1 MGNLGF
7 VPVDKRRFDVVVVG
21 SGFGGSVTALRL
33 AEKGYRVA
41 VLEAGDRFDESTYA
55 RTSWDLRRFLFAP
68 HLGCYGIQ
76 RIDGIDN
83 VLILSGAGVGGGSL
97 VYANTLYRPSQQFFD
112 DPHWSGI
119 TDWGDELAPHYDQ
132 ASRMLGV
139 VVNPLRTPADDA
151 METVAHQMGVGH
163 TFGPAPVGV
172 YFGQPGVA
180 VEDPYFGGLGPS
192 RSGCTACGACMTG
205 CRYGAKNTLT
215 KNYLYLA
222 EQAGVVVHP
231 LTTVEVVR
239 PLPAGGYAVDVRHTR
254 LRRARTT
261 FRGEHVVFAAGA
273 LGTQRLLHRMRDT
286 AVLPR
291 LSSRLGSL
299 TRTNSESLLGAI
311 APDRSID
318 YSQGLAI
325 TSSFHPDP
333 HTHIEP
339 VRYGA
344 GSNAMALLQTVLVT
358 PDGER
363 PQWRAWLS
371 ELWSQRRSIPA
382 LYDVQHWSE
391 RAIIMLVMQNL
402 DNSIT
407 TYGRRS
413 PLTGRWR
420 LASRQGY
427 GAPNPSWIPAGHEAV
442 RRLARLLGG
451 TPGGSIGEPF
461 GVPMTAHFL
470 GGAVIGESAATGV
483 VDPWHRVHGYP
494 GLHIVDGSTVSANL
508 GVNPS
513 LTITA
518 QAERAMSFWPNR
530 GEPDPRPAPGSPYHR
545 VLAVPPR
552 RPVVP
557 AGAPGALRPPAGA

>member
-1 MGNLGF
+1 
-7 VPVDKRRFDVVVVG
+7 VIVG

-68 HLGCYGIQ
+68 RLGCYGIQ
-76 RIDGIDN
+76 RIDALDN

-97 VYANTLYRPSQQFFD
+97 VYANTLYKPPQEYFD

-119 TDWGDELAPHYDQ
+119 TDWRDELAPHYDQ
-132 ASRMLGV
+132 AGRMLGV

-151 METVAHQMGVGH
+151 MEEVARQMGVGH
-163 TFGPAPVGV
+163 TFGPTPVGV
-172 YFGQPGVA
+172 YFGRPGAEVD
-180 VEDPYFGGLGPS
+180 DPYFGGIGPS
-192 RSGCTACGACMTG
+192 RRGCIGCGACMTG

-215 KNYLYLA
+215 KNYLFLA

-239 PLPAGGYAVDVRHTR
+239 PVPAGGYAVDVRHTR
-254 LRRARTT
+254 RRRARTT
-261 FRGEHVVFAAGA
+261 FSAEQVVFAAGA
-273 LGTQRLLHRMRDT
+273 LGTQRLLHRLRDT
-286 AVLPR
+286 GVLPM

-333 HTHIEP
+333 QTHVEP

-344 GSNAMALLQTVLVT
+344 GSNAMALLQTVLVE
-358 PDGER
+358 PDEGRR
-363 PQWRAWLS
+363 PWSAWLR

-391 RAIIMLVMQNL
+391 RAIIALVMQSL

-407 TYGRRS
+407 TYGRRN
-413 PLTGRWR
+413 PVTGRWR
-420 LASRQGY
+420 LASRQGH

-442 RRLARLLGG
+442 RRLAQLLGG
-451 TPGGSIGEPF
+451 TAGGSIGEPF
-461 GVPMTAHFL
+461 GIPMTAHFL
-470 GGAVIGESAATGV
+470 GGAVIGESAADGV

-494 GLHIVDGSTVSANL
+494 GLHIVDGSTISANL

-513 LTITA
+513 LTIMA

-530 GEPDPRPAPGSPYHR
+530 GAADPRPAPGSAYRRIP
-545 VLAVPPR
+545 AVPPR
-552 RPVVP
+552 HPVVP
-557 AGAPGALRPPAGA
+557 AGAPGALRRPADVSR